1 MLTAA
6 ALDGYNYINGDQA
19 IRNGTNAILNPDL
32 VEETSVHDQTSAT
45 SVLAMRDSAH
55 SILYAVANSN
65 AYMADADAAGIS
77 WETVFYLCLAGVI
90 LVLAVCEWITIRR
103 YRKRVSGNSVS

>member
-1 MLTAA
+1 MGEEYKMLEIQA
-6 ALDGYNYINGDQA
+6 AL
-19 IRNGTNAILNPDL
+19 RRWEKSSNGTNAILNPDL

-55 SILYAVANSN
+55 GILYAVANSN
-65 AYMADADAAGIS
+65 AYMTDGDVAGLS

-103 YRKRVSGNSVS
+103 YRNRMK